1 MVVLCVF
8 AVQATVTLAMLGFCM
23 MMLIRGGETGVY
35 LPVMTG
41 ITGFWFPSP
50 LQLQS
55 PVLVQ
60 SPAQVQGPVLVQSPS
75 GVHRERVQE
84 QQHERP
90 RPDLAQTRIELSR
103 DSPV

>member
-8 AVQATVTLAMLGFCM
+8 AVQATVTLLMLGFCM
-23 MMLIRGGETGVY
+23 MMLVRGGETGVY

-50 LQLQS
+50 LQMQS
-55 PVLVQ
+55 LAEAQ
-60 SPAQVQGPVLVQSPS
+60 SQAPS
-75 GVHRERVQE
+75 GVHRDRVQE
-84 QQHERP
+84 SP
-90 RPDLAQTRIELSR
+90 RPDLAQMRIELSQ